1 MKVLQRFFIDQS
13 MYLAGCGLLTGQRP
27 VYWDAR
33 LLWDA
38 KLEFIVMI
46 GSSHVGENKV
56 FFGHGIVFLRLCK
69 PNSVPLRVQI
79 SVVEIVIGGSNDR
92 KTY

>member
-1 MKVLQRFFIDQS
+1 

-38 KLEFIVMI
+38 KLEFIVML
-46 GSSHVGENKV
+46 GSSHVGD
-56 FFGHGIVFLRLCK
+56 IIFLPC
-69 PNSVPLRVQI
+69 
-79 SVVEIVIGGSNDR
+79 GCH
-92 KTY
+92 